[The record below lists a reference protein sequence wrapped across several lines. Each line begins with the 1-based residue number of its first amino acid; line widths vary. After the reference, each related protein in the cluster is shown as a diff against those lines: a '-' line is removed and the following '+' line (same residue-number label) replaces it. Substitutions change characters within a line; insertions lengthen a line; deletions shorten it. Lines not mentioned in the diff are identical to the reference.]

1 MEAHPVTGYIHFFSG
16 QGNTMRIWIGSL
28 ALTLLAGCSLP
39 ASLVP
44 GEPNISKTSTKSP
57 KDYAACLLPL
67 WQKDVAKTSQTS
79 ISNGYRI
86 TAPSII
92 TADEILD
99 IVKYKDGSRVSLYQ
113 GPPWAKSGSLRQS
126 VRDCL

>member
-1 MEAHPVTGYIHFFSG
+1 
-16 QGNTMRIWIGSL
+16 MRMLMGGVLL
-28 ALTLLAGCSLP
+28 ASLAGCSLP

-44 GEPNISKTSTKSP
+44 GEPNYSKYSNKPP
-57 KDYAACLLPL
+57 KEYAACVLPA
-67 WQKDVAKTSQTS
+67 WQQEIPNAAQSA
-79 ISNGYRI
+79 ISNGYRV

-99 IVKYKDGSRVSLYQ
+99 IVKSKDGSRVSLYQ
-113 GPPWAKSGSLRQS
+113 GPPWAKSGALRKA

>member
-1 MEAHPVTGYIHFFSG
+1 
-16 QGNTMRIWIGSL
+16 MRIWIGSL

-44 GEPNISKTSTKSP
+44 GEPNISKTSDKSP

-113 GPPWAKSGSLRQS
+113 GPPWAKSDAMRKS
-126 VRDCL
+126 VKACL

>member
-1 MEAHPVTGYIHFFSG
+1 MRMLIGGVT
-16 QGNTMRIWIGSL
+16 L
-28 ALTLLAGCSLP
+28 AMLAGCSLP
-39 ASLVP
+39 ASVVP
-44 GEPNISKTSTKSP
+44 GEPNVSKYSDKTP
-57 KDYAACLLPL
+57 KELAACILPA
-67 WQKDVAKTSQTS
+67 WQQEIPKTTQAG

-113 GPPWAKSGSLRQS
+113 GPPWAKSDAMRKA
-126 VRDCL
+126 VKACL

>member
-1 MEAHPVTGYIHFFSG
+1 MQNRMVMGAVG
-16 QGNTMRIWIGSL
+16 L
-28 ALTLLAGCSLP
+28 ALLAGCSLP

-44 GEPNISKTSTKSP
+44 GEPNVSKYSEKPP
-57 KDYAACLLPL
+57 KDLAACVLPL
-67 WQKDVAKTSQTS
+67 WQKEVSGTTQTS

-86 TAPSII
+86 NAPSII

-99 IVKYKDGSRVSLYQ
+99 IVKSKDGSRVSLYQ
-113 GPPWAKSGSLRQS
+113 GPPWAKSAAMRKA